1 MTHTHLAAVDA
12 AAWPGVAMIPEGP
25 LTDLRARRAEA
36 AFARACEK
44 ADLVLDP
51 DAEGGPDLIV
61 DHEEL
66 FVRLA
71 VAGWLG
77 LAEGYMAGEW
87 RSDRL
92 VHVLTELLRV
102 GYQPKLVRAGVPVR
116 HYDGGELPA
125 ELVRLSSGDGMSS
138 FGGVFAT
145 GVPTTVR
152 TAVPSHVP
160 GAGRGAEPATHF
172 VDLTTWSAPT
182 VVERADLGDAQAR
195 TVDMLLDA
203 AQVTAGTHL
212 LEYPSVGGAVAI
224 RAAHRRATV
233 DTLTADPA
241 QAQAVRERLTLA
253 GVADSVHTE
262 VIDRPVPGPRE
273 WRGSYDAIVSV
284 EKFEVLPRG
293 DRAAFLHSLDR
304 LLAIGGR
311 VSMQTVVATETM
323 TAPARAALGVLRA
336 YIWPGLEFPRA
347 DDVHRLTDRESGL
360 RIIAQTHL
368 GSHYVQTL
376 GMQQSLFE
384 GHAREA
390 AADGFDAVYR
400 RLWVYQYALR
410 EALFRLDMLDA
421 VQFTLTHR
429 NRRGRR

>member
-1 MTHTHLAAVDA
+1 MTHPHLEAIDA
-12 AAWPGVAMIPEGP
+12 AAWPGVAAVPEGR
-25 LTDLRARRAEA
+25 LTEFRARRAEA

-44 ADLVLDP
+44 AGLVLDP
-51 DAEGGPDLIV
+51 DADPDLIV

-66 FVRLA
+66 FSRLA
-71 VAGWLG
+71 TSGWLG
-77 LAEGYMAGEW
+77 LAEGYLAAEW
-87 RSDRL
+87 RTDRL
-92 VHVLTELLRV
+92 VKVLTALLEV
-102 GYQPKLVRAGVPVR
+102 DFQPKRTRAEVPAGR
-116 HYDGGELPA
+116 YTGGELPA
-125 ELVRLSSGDGMSS
+125 ELVSLSSGDGMSS

-172 VDLTTWSAPT
+172 VDLTTYSAPT
-182 VVERADLGDAQAR
+182 AVERADLGDAQAR

-212 LEYPSVGGAVAI
+212 LEYPSVGGALAI

-253 GVADSVHTE
+253 GVTDSVHTE
-262 VIDRPVPGPRE
+262 VIERPVPGSRD
-273 WRGSYDAIVSV
+273 WRGRYDAIVSV
-284 EKFEVLPRG
+284 EKLEVLSRPDRPR
-293 DRAAFLHSLDR
+293 FIQSLDR

-311 VSMQTVVATETM
+311 VSLQSVVATDTLSD
-323 TAPARAALGVLRA
+323 AAKAALGVLRA
-336 YIWPGLEFPRA
+336 YIWPGLEFPRS
-347 DDVHRLTDRESGL
+347 DDIHRLADRDSGL
-360 RIIAQTHL
+360 RVIAQTHL
-368 GSHYVQTL
+368 GVHYAQTL
-376 GMQQSLFE
+376 RIQQSVFE
-384 GHAREA
+384 GQSREA

-400 RLWVYQYALR
+400 RLWTYQYALR
-410 EALFRLDMLDA
+410 EALFNLGMLDA